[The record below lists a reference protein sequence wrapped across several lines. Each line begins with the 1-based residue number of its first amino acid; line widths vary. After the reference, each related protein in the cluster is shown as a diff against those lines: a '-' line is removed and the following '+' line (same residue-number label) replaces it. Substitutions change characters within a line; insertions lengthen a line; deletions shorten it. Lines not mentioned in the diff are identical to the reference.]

1 MRKKYCPKC
10 EKDLPIDSFGICKS
24 RSDGRNGYCRVCIVA
39 TVRAFRQRKRE
50 MKAAIR
56 GHKRMIEA
64 LERKQFVKS
73 PYVPLS
79 ALAKVKNA
87 VRDGCMTRDEI
98 RARTRLQWDNLCEA
112 LAELTF
118 QQGVLRIVREGS
130 KRKFQITE
138 RAA

>member
-1 MRKKYCPKC
+1 
-10 EKDLPIDSFGICKS
+10 
-24 RSDGRNGYCRVCIVA
+24 
-39 TVRAFRQRKRE
+39 
-50 MKAAIR
+50 
-56 GHKRMIEA
+56 MIEA

-130 KRKFQITE
+130 KRKFHL
-138 RAA
+138 AA